1 MESTEDSASASCW
14 EVETWEEVRLQS
26 CAGRSSIF
34 LGSGTG
40 SFFAVTVGFSLAD
53 CRSDSWVVRRS
64 MRPEASQAAGVIT
77 CILIF
82 L

>member
-1 MESTEDSASASCW
+1 MESTEDRASASCW
-14 EVETWEEVRLQS
+14 EVETREEVRQQS
-26 CAGRSSIF
+26 CAGKFSIL

-40 SFFAVTVGFSLAD
+40 SFAVTVGFSLAD
-53 CRSDSWVVRRS
+53 CRSDSWVVRRG